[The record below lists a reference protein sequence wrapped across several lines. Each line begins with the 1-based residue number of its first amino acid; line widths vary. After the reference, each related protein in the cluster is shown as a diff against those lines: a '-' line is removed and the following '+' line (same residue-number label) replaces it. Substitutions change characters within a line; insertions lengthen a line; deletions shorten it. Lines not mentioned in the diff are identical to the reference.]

1 MAKFTEEQLDEREE
15 QLDEREEKLNNRENA
30 VIQREKNVSELES
43 IKASLEKEYK
53 QKEES
58 LNQERNKVLTE
69 KENEIVQKNKELAS
83 LKSQINQ
90 ITKEIITKK
99 SELEIA
105 KVNCESDLN
114 AYTNK
119 KLEEKNNELIKQF
132 NNQIVELK
140 STYDSLLK
148 SSTDAV
154 KWSDDKLKTAFNDL
168 TSKFTNLLESK
179 EKLVEQ
185 KISDLENAKK
195 LCEQTIEENS
205 HIKEYEQKIAIREK
219 KVNQKETH
227 LDKIIEEE
235 AKKKSSEIEEELRK
249 YKELYE
255 QVTFEKAELGKRNQE
270 LRESIQYA
278 EVFDKQNL
286 NAENERLSRDIQEL
300 TKRYAQYSSSEFEE
314 YKTKASRFD
323 TLQRE
328 NTKLNLDNAELER
341 QIDLLKNSQG
351 NAESLKYQNSQLE
364 DRIRVERLAASE
376 LKKQID
382 DLSSRLDG
390 LKTGAIASESIETAY
405 PEFKDK
411 AQLEENNINEIKWI
425 DSIINKCKESG
436 YEFSKRLFY
445 SFHTSLKTSDM
456 SPLTVL
462 AGVSGTGK
470 SKLPQL
476 YSRFGGLY
484 FISIPVQP
492 DWDSPQS
499 LFGYFNSIEKR
510 FNATS
515 LLRALVSFQ
524 ANKSTSSTKDKIMDL
539 SNNVL
544 IVLLDEMN
552 LAHVELYFADLLS
565 KLEEKRG
572 ESKDVSFE
580 VDLGAGQEK
589 YSVILTDNVKWV
601 GTMNEDETTKSL
613 SDKVIDRGNVISF
626 PRPEK
631 FERYN
636 SNQLELEAPK
646 LSRQIWESWSKDK
659 YHMPDEQVNHY
670 MEIVIGINNALK
682 NVNRA
687 LGHRVW
693 QAIEDYISS
702 HPLVNQYKNDN
713 NKIVKALDYAFEEAL
728 VYKVMTKLRGIDTI
742 GKQKEEC
749 LDKIKDILKNNN
761 LITILPDFE
770 SAMNSVTET
779 FIWDSAK
786 YLAEDYKME

>member
-1 MAKFTEEQLDEREE
+1 MAELKEEQLK
-15 QLDEREEKLNNRENA
+15 EKEAELETKANA
-30 VIQREKNVSELES
+30 LAQREKNVSDLENV
-43 IKASLEKEYK
+43 KANLEKEYK
-53 QKEES
+53 QKEDA
-58 LNQERNKVLTE
+58 LNQEKMRVLTE
-69 KENEIVQKNKELAS
+69 KQDEIVKKNKELANLS
-83 LKSQINQ
+83 KEINELSN
-90 ITKEIITKK
+90 EIITKK
-99 SELEIA
+99 GELETA
-105 KVNCESDLN
+105 KVNFDSNLN

-119 KLEEKNNELIKQF
+119 KLEEKTNELVKQF
-132 NNQIVELK
+132 NDQIKELQ
-140 STYDSLLK
+140 STFDSLLK

-154 KWSDDKLKTAFNDL
+154 KWSDDKLKKAFDDL
-168 TSKFTNLLESK
+168 TLEFTKLLESK

-185 KISDLENAKK
+185 KIADLEKAKE
-195 LCEQTIEENS
+195 LCEKTIEENS
-205 HIKEYEQKIAIREK
+205 HIKESEQKLSIREK
-219 KVNQKETH
+219 KIGQRENH
-227 LDKIIEEE
+227 LDKLIEEE
-235 AKKKSSEIEEELRK
+235 AKKKSTEIEEELNK

-255 QVTFEKAELGKRNQE
+255 ETSKDKAELGKRNQE

-278 EVFDKQNL
+278 DIFDKQML
-286 NAENERLSRDIQEL
+286 NAENEKLSREIQEL
-300 TKRYAQYSSSEFEE
+300 TSKYAKFSSSEFEE
-314 YKTKASRFD
+314 YKEKASRFD
-323 TLQRE
+323 TLQTL
-328 NTKLNLDNAELER
+328 NTKLNLDNAELQR

-351 NAESLKYQNSQLE
+351 NAESLKYQNTQLE
-364 DRIRVERLAASE
+364 NRIRVERLAASE

-411 AQLEENNINEIKWI
+411 AQSDKNEINEIKWI
-425 DSIINKCKESG
+425 DSIIAKCKESG

-524 ANKSTSSTKDKIMDL
+524 ANKSTSQTKDKIMDL

-572 ESKDVSFE
+572 ESKNISFE

-636 SNQLELEAPK
+636 SNQLVSEEPK
-646 LSRQIWESWSKDK
+646 LQRQVWESWTKDK
-659 YHMPDEQVNHY
+659 YKMTDEQANHY
-670 MEIVIGINNALK
+670 MDIVIGINNALK

-693 QAIEDYISS
+693 QAIEDYMSS
-702 HPLVNQYKNDN
+702 HPLVNQYKNNSD
-713 NKIVKALDYAFEEAL
+713 KINKALDYAFEEAL
-728 VYKVMTKLRGIDTI
+728 VYKVMTKLKGIDTT
-742 GKQKEEC
+742 GTQKEEC
-749 LDKIKDILKNNN
+749 LDKIEEILKNNN
-761 LITILPDFE
+761 LTTILPDFE
-770 SAMNSVTET
+770 SAMHSVTET